1 MRNQVIGVVLRW
13 FGISTVLAV
22 PFITCAQAQTRAIA
36 PNSPQALAMSRS
48 YGKLPLS
55 FEANRGQTDARVQF
69 LARGEG
75 FTLFLAGDQAILK
88 LQSGKS
94 SEVSSTALFMSLVG
108 SSQNISASAEDRL
121 PGHSNYLMGSDPA
134 KWLRNLETYR
144 KVR

>member
-1 MRNQVIGVVLRW
+1 MRNQVIG
-13 FGISTVLAV
+13 VLAV
-22 PFITCAQAQTRAIA
+22 PFITCAQAQTRARA

-75 FTLFLAGDQAILK
+75 FTLFLAGEQAILK

-94 SEVSSTALFMSLVG
+94 SEVSSTAFVHESCGLQPEHL
-108 SSQNISASAEDRL
+108 A
-121 PGHSNYLMGSDPA
+121 
-134 KWLRNLETYR
+134 
-144 KVR
+144 VR